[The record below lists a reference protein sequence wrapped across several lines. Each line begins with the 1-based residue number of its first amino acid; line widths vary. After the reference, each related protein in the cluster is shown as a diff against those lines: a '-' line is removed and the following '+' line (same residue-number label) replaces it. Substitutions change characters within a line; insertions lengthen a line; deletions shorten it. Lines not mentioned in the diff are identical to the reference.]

1 MTRLGRIIS
10 TLAVFGLLGSA
21 AANAAPDLTGKS
33 GSAARGNY
41 RQGETA
47 LTIKSTAPGEA
58 NLTFTDNAGVV
69 LNQQPAGAVMAEE
82 PDKSG
87 KGTAYVVAGTSYDGA
102 IFGLTGVGPAWAG
115 IGSGNDM
122 RFDLSRMYTAN
133 MNGASVTVH
142 ISIPKRSFGTVFAV
156 VPVIVDAQGRLLAWG
171 SHPAGSTRHMLT
183 RSDGTTDML
192 TVLSVDA
199 NGIIRSANVSEVAA
213 FQKVYR
219 SFF

>member
-1 MTRLGRIIS
+1 MTRFAKAIFA
-10 TLAVFGLLGSA
+10 LAVFGLLGNSA
-21 AANAAPDLTGKS
+21 AQAAPDLTGKS
-33 GSAARGNY
+33 GSTARGNY
-41 RQGETA
+41 QQGETA

-58 NLTFTDNAGVV
+58 DLTFTDNAGVV
-69 LNQQPAGAVMAEE
+69 LNQQPSGTVMAEE

-115 IGSGNDM
+115 TGSGNDT

-142 ISIPKRSFGTVFAV
+142 ISIPKGSFGTVFAV
-156 VPVIVDAQGRLLAWG
+156 VPVIVDTHGRLLAWG
-171 SHPAGSTRHMLT
+171 SHPAGVTRHMLT

-192 TVLSVDA
+192 TILSVDG
-199 NGIIRSANVSEVAA
+199 NGTIRPATDAEVAL
-213 FQKVYR
+213 FQKTYR